1 MGALHTSFVVQCY
14 EDEYEDKQRSMEGK
28 VWPWIRLDQVVI
40 TLASGDKCQGFD
52 PHSLQGRRSFSTFGR
67 NESSLSTLG
76 MQDFLIFAQN
86 NRVNS
91 GGAGIYCPCIDCK
104 NFVRLKNIK
113 DIEYHLIT
121 RGFVQ
126 KYTCWSKHGELL
138 VDNSTSV
145 RTSIDNE
152 NGVSYINDDCGN
164 SNEMYDNVED
174 VIGDNDQENLLT
186 QLEDSQKPS
195 F

>member
-1 MGALHTSFVVQCY
+1 MKDG
-14 EDEYEDKQRSMEGK
+14 
-28 VWPWIRLDQVVI
+28 I
-40 TLASGDKCQGFD
+40 
-52 PHSLQGRRSFSTFGR
+52 
-67 NESSLSTLG
+67 
-76 MQDFLIFAQN
+76 QDFLIFTQN

-91 GGAGIYCPCIDCK
+91 GGADIYCPSIDCK
-104 NFVRLKNIK
+104 NFVRLKYIK

-121 RGFVQ
+121 RGIVQ

-138 VDNSTSV
+138 VDNKTSV

-174 VIGDNDQENLLT
+174 AIGDNDQEILQTL
-186 QLEDSQKPS
+186 LEDSQKLA